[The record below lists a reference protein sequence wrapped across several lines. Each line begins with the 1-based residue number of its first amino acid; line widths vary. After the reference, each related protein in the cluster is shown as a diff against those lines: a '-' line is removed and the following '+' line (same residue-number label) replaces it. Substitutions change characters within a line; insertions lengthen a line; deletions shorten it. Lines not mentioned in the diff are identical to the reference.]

1 MTKSLLDTNV
11 DSVEDIREHPH
22 GKYLGKIIQVEYK
35 EIGDEKELVSIS
47 FRADTAIDL
56 DLTGVELNRRLY
68 HEVWITPNSI
78 KMAKKGLKEAG
89 VPMDTGTFRSALS
102 SIEGSDAEFTVGVDA
117 YNKGKGNL
125 RPKVLS
131 FRLI

>member
-11 DSVEDIREHPH
+11 DAVEDIREHPH
-22 GKYLGKIIQVEYK
+22 GKYLGKIIQVEFK

-47 FRADTAIDL
+47 FRADTGIDL

-68 HEVWITPNSI
+68 NEVWITPSSL
-78 KMAKKGLKEAG
+78 KMAKKNLKESG
-89 VPMDTGTFRSALS
+89 VPMDRGTFRESLT
-102 SIEGSDAEFTVGVDA
+102 SIEGSEAEFTVGVDA
-117 YNKGKGNL
+117 YNKARGNL